1 MENCSSCG
9 KKAEHLVDGL
19 CAKCYLAK
27 NPIVEGVK
35 AIRASICRNCGKY
48 STKKGFVKAKDSE
61 EMVRNIIRKAI
72 KLNPRY
78 SKVDFGVRFS
88 GGIKDEMDV
97 EVDVTAKLDR
107 STVKETHIF
116 PLTIKPVTCG
126 MCNRE
131 KAGYYE
137 GILQLRNIDNENYGQ
152 ALDFIKA
159 NMESVRKRGVFAVK
173 YVGVSNGVDIYI
185 TDKSYLDTLAHEV
198 FQKFGG
204 ELKKNERLFSQNK
217 MTSRLV
223 YRVAVLIRLPDFAPG
238 DIIRAGKDTILVRKI
253 SGKLLHGLFLQ
264 EAKYKDFNY
273 TSKEYEILAKQKDLK
288 QAEVI
293 KIKPQVEILD
303 PETYESARLENPEKD
318 MKIGQK
324 VRIYNDGRFWMV

>member
-1 MENCSSCG
+1 MNCESCN
-9 KKAEHLVDGL
+9 KKTDSLCEGL
-19 CAKCYLAK
+19 CAKCYVAK

-35 AIRASICRNCGKY
+35 SIRASICRNCGKY
-48 STKKGFVKAKDSE
+48 STKKGFVRAKDTE
-61 EMVRNIIRKAI
+61 EMIRNIIRKTI
-72 KLNPRY
+72 KFNPRY
-78 SKVDFGVRFS
+78 SKVDFRVRFS
-88 GGIKDEMDV
+88 GEIRDSMDV
-97 EVDVTAKLDR
+97 EVDITAKLDR
-107 STVKETHIF
+107 STVKETYIF

-126 MCNRE
+126 MCGRE

-173 YVGVSNGVDIYI
+173 YVGVTNGVDVYI

-204 ELKKNERLFSQNK
+204 EIKKNERLFSQNK

-238 DIIRAGKDTILVRKI
+238 DIIQVGRDTVLVRKI

-264 EAKYKDFNY
+264 ENKYKDFNY
-273 TSKEYEILAKQKDLK
+273 VSKEYEVLAKQKDLK
-288 QAEVI
+288 EAEVI

-303 PETYESARLENPEKD
+303 PETYESTRLENPGKD

-324 VRIYNDGRFWMV
+324 VRIYNDGRVWQV